1 MIATFIEPIKH
12 YLKTQPI
19 ARAWLFGSFSRG
31 EENQDSDVDILVEY
45 DRKNNVVGLFK
56 IIQIQQQLQQI
67 VGRNIDL
74 VEDGTLLPFAIE
86 SANRDKILIYER
98 GN

>member
-1 MIATFIEPIKH
+1 MTATFIEPIKD

-19 ARAWLFGSFSRG
+19 EKAWIFGSFSRG
-31 EENQDSDVDILVEY
+31 EENQDSDVDILIEY

-67 VGRNIDL
+67 VGRKVDL

-86 SANRDKILIYER
+86 SANHDKILIYER